1 MESLESLKKE
11 QQKYYVKKNY
21 IDPTAAVVYVLGC
34 SLVHATLFIMMLIIA
49 WPDID
54 RASKLD
60 TLYVSS
66 ECSREA

>member
-1 MESLESLKKE
+1 MESLEADKKE

-34 SLVHATLFIMMLIIA
+34 SLVHATLFIVMFFIA

-54 RASKLD
+54 
-60 TLYVSS
+60 
-66 ECSREA
+66 

>member
-1 MESLESLKKE
+1 MEDIQRASLESLEADKKE

-34 SLVHATLFIMMLIIA
+34 SLVHATLFIVMFFIA

-54 RASKLD
+54 
-60 TLYVSS
+60 
-66 ECSREA
+66 